1 VRRQRKRDGALDS
14 IFKGFIQSAADVRAL
29 QISPE
34 SMNSAES
41 GKITRKYD
49 DRKRPLRLISLRFTN
64 SISEVQFNHEK
75 NSFDFRPA
83 LRRDSGGDVIR
94 HVALR

>member
-14 IFKGFIQSAADVRAL
+14 IFKGFIQSAADVGAL

-49 DRKRPLRLISLRFTN
+49 DRNRP
-64 SISEVQFNHEK
+64 
-75 NSFDFRPA
+75 
-83 LRRDSGGDVIR
+83 
-94 HVALR
+94 

>member
-1 VRRQRKRDGALDS
+1 VRRQSEAATALW
-14 IFKGFIQSAADVRAL
+14 IRPFKDFIQSAADVGAL

-49 DRKRPLRLISLRFTN
+49 DRKRP
-64 SISEVQFNHEK
+64 
-75 NSFDFRPA
+75 
-83 LRRDSGGDVIR
+83 
-94 HVALR
+94 